1 MEEAICSS
9 LRAKIGQSN
18 VKSCSVTK
26 TKQQRSTSVQAQLN
40 AEVSIQA
47 DDKNTAI
54 DELVRISNEVMEEVP
69 ELAQNVQNIK
79 NSQEVPES
87 TGSIDA
93 SPTFSPSSNEKSS
106 TTLLCFSALLL
117 SIQIII

>member
-1 MEEAICSS
+1 MEETICSS

-18 VKSCSVTK
+18 VKSCSVTT

-69 ELAQNVQNIK
+69 ELAQNVKNIK
-79 NSQEVPES
+79 NSQDVS
-87 TGSIDA
+87 DTTGSIDA